1 MVGAVEESVVESKD
15 LTRIALIAGGAYVA
29 AKLIKA
35 GKDFAW
41 AGFGFAWVAYWTG
54 GFGWMRH
61 VF

>member
-1 MVGAVEESVVESKD
+1 MESRD
-15 LTRIALIAGGAYVA
+15 LTRIALIAGVAYVA
-29 AKLIKA
+29 GKAIKA

-61 VF
+61 VFF